1 MQYEWLVNKNSTSI
15 NIRLAIYTC
24 GDGKIFVKI
33 CLRANLLQ
41 CMFVPR
47 LIWLFPAKVCNWYCA
62 STGQLISETAV
73 ELNIYRDTE
82 RVWKLC
88 LTTRWHEDVFSVYI
102 YIYIC
107 RSCDRSLVS
116 FMVQFN
122 KPNHRSCFFF
132 FCKAND
138 GATLT
143 SIQPD
148 RSQIYLSLLW
158 KSVHTCLDRSQFA
171 LRKCS
176 LV

>member
-102 YIYIC
+102 YIYIYIYADHVIDHW
-107 RSCDRSLVS
+107 SVLWYNSINPITDHV
-116 FMVQFN
+116 
-122 KPNHRSCFFF
+122 FFF
-132 FCKAND
+132 FAKQTM
-138 GATLT
+138 G
-143 SIQPD
+143 P
-148 RSQIYLSLLW
+148 
-158 KSVHTCLDRSQFA
+158 H
-171 LRKCS
+171 
-176 LV
+176 

>member
-1 MQYEWLVNKNSTSI
+1 MENGHTAKNETTRSLEETERILSIKKPPGNLIYVYFENGQGLWPLDKKVNILFHYLWLGKCMQYEWLVNKNSTSI

-102 YIYIC
+102 YIYIYIY
-107 RSCDRSLVS
+107 
-116 FMVQFN
+116 M
-122 KPNHRSCFFF
+122 
-132 FCKAND
+132 
-138 GATLT
+138 
-143 SIQPD
+143 
-148 RSQIYLSLLW
+148 QIMW
-158 KSVHTCLDRSQFA
+158 
-171 LRKCS
+171 
-176 LV
+176 